1 MHSAV
6 RVKGAIMNNNRPVMK
21 RREFLFGLGSLL
33 SFIPVKPFFA
43 YETIGSGTSLVFHDV
58 YFKHDTGPFHSES
71 PERLNAILNG
81 LRENRLLSVLQETRP
96 RAASLEWVRQVHS
109 DAYIDIVRR
118 DVESGEEYLST
129 QSGNTVICKDSYEV
143 ALWAVGGLLSA
154 CDAVVSGRAKNAFCA
169 IRPPGH
175 HASQDQGMGY
185 CLFNNVAI
193 AARYLQKKHKL
204 EKVLIVDWDVHH
216 GNGTQ
221 DIFFKDN
228 SVFFFSTHQWP
239 WYPWTGSAEE
249 IGIGEGKGTTL
260 NVPLPAGS
268 GDKDLIDA
276 FENKLRPAADEFKPD
291 VVLIS
296 AGFDSRTGDPL
307 GRFRVTDAGYRRLTY
322 VLLQI
327 AHDHAE
333 GRLISALEGGYSLE
347 GLSKAVPAH
356 IATLMRR

>member
-1 MHSAV
+1 MYKDSEFL
-6 RVKGAIMNNNRPVMK
+6 K
-21 RREFLFGLGSLL
+21 RREFLYGLGGVLLNLFCSKSL
-33 SFIPVKPFFA
+33 SSQEKI
-43 YETIGSGTSLVFHDV
+43 TSRTAVLLHDV
-58 YFKHDTGPFHSES
+58 YLRHDTGDFHSES
-71 PERLNAILNG
+71 PERLNAISGG
-81 LRENRLLSVLQETRP
+81 LSENQLLPLLQRVHPRSV
-96 RAASLEWVRQVHS
+96 ALEWVRLVHS
-109 DAYIDIVRR
+109 DEYIDIVRQ
-118 DVESGEEYLST
+118 DVESGKPYLST
-129 QSGNTVICKDSYEV
+129 RSGNTAICKDSYEV

-154 CDAVVSGRAKNAFCA
+154 CDSVVSGEARNVFCA

-175 HASQDQGMGY
+175 HASQSRGMGY

-221 DIFFKDN
+221 DIFFEDG

-239 WYPWTGSAEE
+239 WYPWTGSVGE

-268 GDKDLIDA
+268 GDEDLISA
-276 FENKLRPAADEFKPD
+276 FENKLLPAATNFKPD
-291 VVLIS
+291 VVFIS

-307 GRFRVTDAGYRRLTY
+307 GRFRVTDSGYQRLTEI
-322 VLLQI
+322 LLQI
-327 AHDHAE
+327 AHDSAE

>member
-1 MHSAV
+1 MYKDSEFL
-6 RVKGAIMNNNRPVMK
+6 K
-21 RREFLFGLGSLL
+21 RREFLYGLGGVLLNLFCSKSL
-33 SFIPVKPFFA
+33 SSQEK
-43 YETIGSGTSLVFHDV
+43 TTSRTAVLLHDV
-58 YFKHDTGPFHSES
+58 YLRHDTGDFHSES
-71 PERLNAILNG
+71 PERLKAISGG
-81 LRENRLLSVLQETRP
+81 LSENQLLPLLQRVQPRSV
-96 RAASLEWVRQVHS
+96 ALEWVRLVHS
-109 DAYIDIVRR
+109 DEYIDIVRQ
-118 DVESGEEYLST
+118 DVESGKQYLST
-129 QSGNTVICKDSYEV
+129 RSGNTAICKDSYEV

-154 CDAVVSGRAKNAFCA
+154 CDAVVSGEARNAFCA

-175 HASQDQGMGY
+175 HASQIRGMGY

-221 DIFFKDN
+221 DIFFEDG

-239 WYPWTGSAEE
+239 WYPWTGSTEE
-249 IGIGEGKGTTL
+249 IGIGKGKGTTL

-268 GDKDLIDA
+268 GDEDLISA
-276 FENKLRPAADEFKPD
+276 FENKLLPAATNFKPD
-291 VVLIS
+291 VVFIS

-307 GRFRVTDAGYRRLTY
+307 GRFRVTDSGYHRLTEI
-322 VLLQI
+322 LLQI
-327 AHDHAE
+327 TYDSAA
-333 GRLISALEGGYSLE
+333 GRLISVLEGGYSLE